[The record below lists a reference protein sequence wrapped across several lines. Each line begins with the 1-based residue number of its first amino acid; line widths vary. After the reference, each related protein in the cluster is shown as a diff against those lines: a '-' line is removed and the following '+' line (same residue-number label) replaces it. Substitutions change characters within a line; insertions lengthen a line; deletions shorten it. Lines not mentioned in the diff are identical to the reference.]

1 MNNNQNN
8 DFNSIYN
15 NTNTSSNNTT
25 SSNNNQFNNTSFFNN
40 QSVNNMN
47 FQTTNNQQFNNVNAQ
62 VNNNQQISNV
72 NFETHNN
79 QNINNNIET
88 LDIKPNNINPN
99 SNVTVNNN
107 FTTIVNSNDQAFNNA
122 INILPINELNNES
135 QSSSDESNYK
145 PVNVSLNP
153 NITEFHRRNLLIAFV
168 GFKYEKFCKD
178 KFNIWA
184 LIFAEFYLLYR
195 RMTTLGLMFLLL
207 RGASFI
213 ISKPLYSI
221 IINIILAF
229 TFNKLYLYHA
239 KRKIL
244 SIEKRNKNA
253 TYEVLREL
261 SLSAGGTKAS
271 NAVAALSVS
280 IIIAIITVISI
291 SISGGALNG
300 KLPNINILVLLGK
313 NPEFKGELSYE
324 DNININNYYE
334 IEMPNEIAS
343 SATTGNN
350 IIGGIKTNPN
360 DNYSNCHYKF
370 NALKG
375 YSDSKNLASQMAKYY
390 HATNKPEELQI
401 NSITWYH
408 ITYENT
414 GIVNAYLTSRNKRV
428 YIYEFREEQNANS
441 TSCAEYNNSIINSIY
456 YK

>member
-15 NTNTSSNNTT
+15 NTNTSSNN
-25 SSNNNQFNNTSFFNN
+25 SNNNQFNTTSFFNN
-40 QSVNNMN
+40 NQPVNNSNFQTVNNQQINNMN
-47 FQTTNNQQFNNVNAQ
+47 TQVTNNQQL
-62 VNNNQQISNV
+62 SS
-72 NFETHNN
+72 T
-79 QNINNNIET
+79 NIENYN
-88 LDIKPNNINPN
+88 KQPNNINAN
-99 SNVTVNNN
+99 NNTTVNNN
-107 FTTIVNSNDQAFNNA
+107 FNTIVNSNTQAFNNA
-122 INILPINELNNES
+122 INILPINGLNNES

-145 PVNVSLNP
+145 TVNISLNP

-184 LIFAEFYLLYR
+184 LIFAEFYLFYR
-195 RMTTLGLMFLLL
+195 RMTTLGLIFLLI

-244 SIEKRNKNA
+244 SIERHNKNA
-253 TYEVLREL
+253 GYEVLREL
-261 SLSAGGTKAS
+261 SLSAGGTKSS
-271 NAVAALSVS
+271 NAVWALSAT
-280 IIIAIITVISI
+280 IIIAVITVIAI
-291 SISGGALNG
+291 SISGGTLNG